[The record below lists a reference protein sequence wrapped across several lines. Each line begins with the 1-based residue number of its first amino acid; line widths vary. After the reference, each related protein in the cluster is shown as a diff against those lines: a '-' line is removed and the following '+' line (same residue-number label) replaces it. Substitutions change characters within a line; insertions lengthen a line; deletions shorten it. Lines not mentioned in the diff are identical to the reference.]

1 MPRKPIAM
9 DLFAG
14 SGGLSLGLIGAG
26 FRVRAAVEIDADS
39 VSTYRANLPET
50 KVIDKDIRKV
60 TGPALLRKARVK
72 RIDLLAGCAP
82 CQGFCSLTRKNKKRD
97 PRNDLLLEMGRLA
110 TSIRPKAILME
121 NVPGLAN
128 VGKRVFNRFL
138 ATLER
143 AGYEC
148 EWRVVQMADYG
159 VPQSR
164 RRLVL
169 LAGLGFRIPFP
180 APTHARA
187 PKPEDRLKQWITL
200 REAIAGNRA
209 PMKLSNA
216 REDGGPAA
224 HGWHVVRDLK
234 QQTKDRLKAALP
246 GAARM
251 ELGEKLLPDC
261 HKDGY
266 TGFSNVYGRM
276 SWEAPAP
283 TITGGCTTP
292 CKGRFGHPDRR
303 RTTISVREA
312 ATLQTFPL
320 TYKFTTEEMDSV
332 CDLIGNAV
340 PPRFAALLGEQLKN
354 ALASE
359 KSQPRR

>member
-1 MPRKPIAM
+1 MARKPTAI

-14 SGGLSLGLIGAG
+14 SGGLSLGLDEAG

-39 VSTYRANLPET
+39 VKTYRANHPDT

-60 TGPALLRKARVK
+60 TGPALLKKAGVK

-110 TSIRPKAILME
+110 TSLRPKAILME
-121 NVPGLAN
+121 NVPGLAD
-128 VGKRVFNRFL
+128 VGKRVFKRFL
-138 ATLER
+138 AKLER
-143 AGYEC
+143 AGYQY
-148 EWRVVQMADYG
+148 EWRIVQMADYG

-169 LAGLGFRIPFP
+169 LAGHGFRIPFP
-180 APTHARA
+180 APTHART
-187 PKPEDRLKQWITL
+187 PKPKDRVKRWVTL
-200 REAIAGNRA
+200 REAIAGNDA
-209 PMKLSNA
+209 PVKLSHA
-216 REDGGPAA
+216 HKDGGPTA

-234 QQTKDRLKAALP
+234 KQTKDRLRAALP

-251 ELGEKLLPDC
+251 DLGAKLLPEC
-261 HKDGY
+261 HQDGY
-266 TGFSNVYGRM
+266 AGFSNVYGRM
-276 SWEAPAP
+276 SWEAPSP

-292 CKGRFGHPDRR
+292 AKGRFGHPDRR

-312 ATLQTFPL
+312 ATLQTFPV
-320 TYKFTTEEMDSV
+320 TYEFTTDQIDSA

-340 PPRFAALLGEQLKN
+340 PPLFAKVLGTQL
-354 ALASE
+354 ARAVG
-359 KSQPRR
+359 RAV